1 LWDVEWRDLTI
12 VDRHNIPVTTFN
24 LTTVNLADPSNY
36 ETVRQAFLTAASQ
49 AVNTAPSAVDDGYS
63 VNEGDV
69 LTVEST
75 SGILANDSDADGD
88 PLTAQQV
95 AQPQNGTL
103 TLNADGSF
111 TYSPDAGFVGIDSF
125 SYMARDGAAT
135 SGAAT
140 VTIEVTAAEQ
150 AVPDFTLTD
159 VNPLSSSEGEGIS
172 PREYLQQVSG
182 WYFGHST

>member
-1 LWDVEWRDLTI
+1 
-12 VDRHNIPVTTFN
+12 
-24 LTTVNLADPSNY
+24 
-36 ETVRQAFLTAASQ
+36 
-49 AVNTAPSAVDDGYS
+49 
-63 VNEGDV
+63 
-69 LTVEST
+69 
-75 SGILANDSDADGD
+75 
-88 PLTAQQV
+88 
-95 AQPQNGTL
+95 
-103 TLNADGSF
+103 
-111 TYSPDAGFVGIDSF
+111 
-125 SYMARDGAAT
+125 MARDGAAT